1 MKKKKLWKDIFKSIA
16 KSKGRFVSIMGL
28 MLLGSFALVGLKV
41 TGPDMRATGEDY
53 SAKLNVADITVIG
66 GLGIDKSDEALID
79 QAKGLEKVEYGY
91 LKDVVI
97 KDTDDSVRLFSAS
110 DNVSEYQLT
119 KGRLPEKNNEIAL
132 SQMCA
137 NEYKIG
143 DQIDFIEKQD
153 QTGSS
158 TLKRHN
164 FKVVGFVYSGE
175 ILSNVNLGQSTAGT
189 GALKGY
195 AVVSKNVF

>member
-1 MKKKKLWKDIFKSIA
+1 MKKKLWKDIFKSIA

-53 SAKLNVADITVIG
+53 SAKLNVADVTIIG

-119 KGRLPEKNNEIAL
+119 KGRLPEKA
-132 SQMCA
+132 M
-137 NEYKIG
+137 K
-143 DQIDFIEKQD
+143 
-153 QTGSS
+153 
-158 TLKRHN
+158 
-164 FKVVGFVYSGE
+164 
-175 ILSNVNLGQSTAGT
+175 
-189 GALKGY
+189 
-195 AVVSKNVF
+195 